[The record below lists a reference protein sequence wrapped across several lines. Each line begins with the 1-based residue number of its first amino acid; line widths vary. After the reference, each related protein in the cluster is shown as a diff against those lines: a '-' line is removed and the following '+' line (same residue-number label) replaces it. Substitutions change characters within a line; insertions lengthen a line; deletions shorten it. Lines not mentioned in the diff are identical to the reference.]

1 MLTRDIQRKEIEGFE
16 LLLSASQTIQTAQQE
31 SKQASMICSASL
43 KTWWTGKRSRRN
55 CRTFSPAFS
64 PGPGWQRQQG
74 EVVLNN
80 EGMGDVPSGGVQQN
94 DSVYAGGDRLADFLE
109 QKAHCSLIQYICQ
122 GFVRIVRNA

>member
-1 MLTRDIQRKEIEGFE
+1 MLGIFE
-16 LLLSASQTIQTAQQE
+16 DLVDREAVTEELPDLFAGVQSGAA
-31 SKQASMICSASL
+31 
-43 KTWWTGKRSRRN
+43 
-55 CRTFSPAFS
+55 
-64 PGPGWQRQQG
+64 GWQRQQG

-80 EGMGDVPSGGVQQN
+80 EGMGDVPSGGVRQN